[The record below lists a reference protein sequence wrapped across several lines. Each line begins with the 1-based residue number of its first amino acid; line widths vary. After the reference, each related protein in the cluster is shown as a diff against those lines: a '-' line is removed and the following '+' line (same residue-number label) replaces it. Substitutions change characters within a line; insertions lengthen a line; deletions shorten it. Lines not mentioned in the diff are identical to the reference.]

1 MAYPDHFLVYQF
13 FDSDIYI
20 YIYDIYMIYI
30 YIYHIYVNILYMVY
44 PDLIYLIICNIIST
58 YFNIVVLSE
67 VPIFALALGRV
78 AGVSWPGVLARI
90 HGDFGI

>member
-1 MAYPDHFLVYQF
+1 
-13 FDSDIYI
+13 
-20 YIYDIYMIYI
+20 
-30 YIYHIYVNILYMVY
+30 MVY
-44 PDLIYLIICNIIST
+44 PDLIRHIIYNIIST
-58 YFNIVVLSE
+58 YFNMVVLSE